1 MQAFIE
7 RMLENHEQEQR
18 QLMYQIEYER
28 VKMENDIEEMRSR
41 CYPASVK
48 FDKLPVQVSK
58 GDYDGKLCEMVDN
71 IKKRQEIAERN
82 VYELQSHLDR
92 IHRLYSCVLQLDSQL
107 KCVLLALY
115 YPKSTIEKAAEALNT
130 TEAIIKRRKKYALR
144 KVTELFFKKSEP
156 KRTEMY
162 RDVP

>member
-1 MQAFIE
+1 MQAFVE

-18 QLMYQIEYER
+18 QLIFQIEYER
-28 VKMENDIEEMRSR
+28 IKLENDLEELRSK
-41 CYPASVK
+41 CYPSCVK
-48 FDKLPVQVSK
+48 FDKLPVQVTK
-58 GDYDGKLCEMVDN
+58 GDYDGKLAEMVDN
-71 IKKRQEIAERN
+71 IKKREGIAERN
-82 VYELQSHLDR
+82 VSELQSHLDR
-92 IHRLYSCVLQLDSQL
+92 IHKLYSCVLQLDSQL

-115 YPKSTIEKAAEALNT
+115 YPKSTIERAAETLNT

-162 RDVP
+162 PNVP